1 MSALEE
7 TGYGGAGAPVCQ
19 VSGLPLYHYSR
30 QKAVPPERLERT
42 FCYLLKLD
50 GTMISIYTPGVADE
64 IAVSIQQK
72 TELEW
77 LVWNEPEEYVDLVLA
92 ESLCDP

>member
-1 MSALEE
+1 MKPIYCKFNMDNACVESI
-7 TGYGGAGAPVCQ
+7 Y
-19 VSGLPLYHYSR
+19 
-30 QKAVPPERLERT
+30 
-42 FCYLLKLD
+42 LD
-50 GTMISIYTPGVADE
+50 GTMISIFTPGVADE
-64 IAVSIQQK
+64 IADSIQQK